1 MMIKRLPNY
10 IKYLFI
16 NVGFLF
22 TYLLIF
28 RLIFFYFVADLDSA
42 TQKDILTAF
51 SYGIR
56 FDIKLAI
63 LSYFPLS
70 ILILIANH
78 FFFEKKIYRKVSVSY
93 HVIIYLIITL
103 FYLTDIGYYSY
114 LFTRLDATS
123 LRFLSNFKIST
134 QLLIETYPVFKGALG
149 LLILFLMVRLVGRK
163 LFDKMIPKKTFYLSK
178 KLKAIYFI
186 STVLILSFG
195 IYGSITH
202 YPLRWSQAFFSKNN
216 TINQFALNP
225 VLNFFDSFAFRN
237 EGADIDTTEAYFPV
251 IASYLGISKD
261 SLSFERKVTF
271 DSIHEKQ
278 PNLVI
283 VMLESLGVVGL
294 GSEGNVAKATPY
306 IDSIINKSTYFENF
320 YVHKPGTA
328 ASVFSSITGLADV
341 DNQKTASR
349 NLRAIDQKII
359 FDQFEGYQ
367 KLYFLGGSANWA
379 NIRGVFQSNINN
391 LKIYEEGSYEIED
404 RADVWGIDD
413 YDLFKESDKVL
424 KELHDAYEPF
434 VAYVQTATNHRPF
447 SVPENKET
455 FQPLSEDDIDES
467 TLKKS
472 GFISLAQLNAL
483 RYLDFNVNVFL
494 RRAKESGYYENTIF
508 AFFGDHNTS
517 MNKTE
522 SFKKEFDLGIQVHHV
537 PLFIHAP
544 KYLAPQKINKTAKL
558 ADLFPTLATIAKSD
572 YTNYTLGSNALD
584 TLKTDSFGFLYLK
597 INGEPG
603 IGLIQNDFYFTKTN
617 YNNSTSLYKL
627 SDEEKIDVSTTY
639 PSVASKMDSLITS
652 YYHSTKYLYY
662 NNKKGDSK
670 KIKK

>member
-1 MMIKRLPNY
+1 MIRKLPNY
-10 IKYLFI
+10 IKYIFI
-16 NVGFLF
+16 NVGLLF
-22 TYLLIF
+22 IYLFIF
-28 RLIFFYFVADLDSA
+28 RLIFFFYVANFDSA
-42 TQKDILTAF
+42 SQKDIITAF

-56 FDIKLAI
+56 FDLKLAI

-70 ILILIANH
+70 ILILSANY
-78 FFFEKKIYRKVSVSY
+78 FFFQKRIFRKIS
-93 HVIIYLIITL
+93 IIYHSIIYVTLTL

-123 LRFLSNFKIST
+123 LRFLSNFKISA
-134 QLLIETYPVFKGALG
+134 QLLIETYPIFKGSVG
-149 LLILFLMVRLVGRK
+149 LIILFLLVRFTGLK
-163 LFDKMIPKKTFYLSK
+163 LFDKMVYTTVPYISK
-178 KLKAIYFI
+178 KVKAIYFLC
-186 STVLILSFG
+186 TFLLLSFG
-195 IYGSITH
+195 VYGSITH
-202 YPLRWSQAFFSKNN
+202 YPLRWSEAFFSKNN
-216 TINQFALNP
+216 TINQFSLNP

-237 EGADIDTTEAYFPV
+237 DGADIETTKAYFPV
-251 IASYLGISKD
+251 IASYLNIPKD
-261 SLSFERKVTF
+261 SLSFERKITF
-271 DSIHEKQ
+271 DSIHEKK

-283 VMLESLGVVGL
+283 VMLESVGVVGL
-294 GSEGNVAKATPY
+294 GSQGNLAKATPY
-306 IDSIINKSTYFENF
+306 MDSIINKSTYFENF

-359 FDQFEGYQ
+359 FDQFEGYK

-379 NIRGVFQSNINN
+379 NIRGVFQSNING

-413 YDLFKESDKVL
+413 YDLFKESDKVFR
-424 KELHDAYEPF
+424 ELHTSNEPF

-455 FQPLSEDDIDES
+455 FRPFTEEDIDED
-467 TLKKS
+467 TIKES

-483 RYLDFNVNVFL
+483 RYLDFNVHVFL
-494 RRAKESGYYENTIF
+494 RRAKASGYYENTVF

-522 SFKKEFDLGIQVHHV
+522 AFKKEFDLGIQVHHV

-544 KYLAPQKINKTAKL
+544 KFLEPQKINNTAKL

-572 YTNYTLGSNALD
+572 YTNFTLGSNALD

-603 IGLIQNDFYFTKTN
+603 LGLIQNDFYFTKTN

-627 SDEEKIDVSTTY
+627 SDEEQIDVTDTY
-639 PSVASKMDSLITS
+639 PNIASKMDSLITS

-662 NNKKGDSK
+662 NNKK
-670 KIKK
+670 

>member
-1 MMIKRLPNY
+1 MIRKLPNY
-10 IKYLFI
+10 IKYIFI
-16 NVGFLF
+16 NVGLLF
-22 TYLLIF
+22 IYLFIF
-28 RLIFFYFVADLDSA
+28 RLIFFFYVANFDSA
-42 TQKDILTAF
+42 SQKDIITAF

-56 FDIKLAI
+56 FDLKLAI

-70 ILILIANH
+70 ILILSANY
-78 FFFEKKIYRKVSVSY
+78 FFFKKRIFRKIS
-93 HVIIYLIITL
+93 IIYHSIIYVTLTL

-123 LRFLSNFKIST
+123 LRFLSNFKISA
-134 QLLIETYPVFKGALG
+134 QLLIETYPIFKGSVG
-149 LLILFLMVRLVGRK
+149 LIILFLLVRFTGLK
-163 LFDKMIPKKTFYLSK
+163 LFDKMVYTSVPYISK
-178 KLKAIYFI
+178 KVKAIYFLC
-186 STVLILSFG
+186 TFLLLSFG
-195 IYGSITH
+195 VYGSITH
-202 YPLRWSQAFFSKNN
+202 YPLRWSEAFFSKNN
-216 TINQFALNP
+216 TINQFSLNP

-237 EGADIDTTEAYFPV
+237 DGADIETTKAYFPV
-251 IASYLGISKD
+251 IASYLNIPKD
-261 SLSFERKVTF
+261 SLSFERKITF
-271 DSIHEKQ
+271 DSIHEKK

-283 VMLESLGVVGL
+283 VMLESVGVVGL
-294 GSEGNVAKATPY
+294 GSQGNLAKATPY
-306 IDSIINKSTYFENF
+306 MDSIINKSTYFENF

-359 FDQFEGYQ
+359 FDQFEGYK

-379 NIRGVFQSNINN
+379 NIRGVFQSNING

-413 YDLFKESDKVL
+413 YDLFKESDKVFR
-424 KELHDAYEPF
+424 ELHTSNEPF

-455 FQPLSEDDIDES
+455 FRPFTEEDIDED
-467 TLKKS
+467 TIKES

-483 RYLDFNVNVFL
+483 RYLDFNVHVFL
-494 RRAKESGYYENTIF
+494 RRAKASGYYENTVF

-522 SFKKEFDLGIQVHHV
+522 AFKKEFDLGIQVHHV

-544 KYLAPQKINKTAKL
+544 KFLEPQKINNTAKL

-572 YTNYTLGSNALD
+572 YTNFTLGSNALD

-603 IGLIQNDFYFTKTN
+603 LGLIQNDFYFTKTN

-627 SDEEKIDVSTTY
+627 SDEEQIDVTDTY
-639 PSVASKMDSLITS
+639 PNIASKMDSLITS

-662 NNKKGDSK
+662 NNKK
-670 KIKK
+670 

>member
-1 MMIKRLPNY
+1 MIRKLPNY
-10 IKYLFI
+10 IKYIFI

-22 TYLLIF
+22 IYLFIF
-28 RLIFFYFVADLDSA
+28 RLIFFFYVANFDSA
-42 TQKDILTAF
+42 SQKDIITAF

-56 FDIKLAI
+56 FDLKLAI

-70 ILILIANH
+70 ILILSANY
-78 FFFEKKIYRKVSVSY
+78 FFFQKRIFRKIS
-93 HVIIYLIITL
+93 IIYNSIIYVTLTL

-123 LRFLSNFKIST
+123 LRFLSNFKISA
-134 QLLIETYPVFKGALG
+134 QLLIETYPIFKGSVG
-149 LLILFLMVRLVGRK
+149 LIILFLLVRFTGLK
-163 LFDKMIPKKTFYLSK
+163 LFDKMVYTTVPYISK
-178 KLKAIYFI
+178 KVKAIYFLC
-186 STVLILSFG
+186 TFLLLSFG
-195 IYGSITH
+195 VYGSITH
-202 YPLRWSQAFFSKNN
+202 YPLRWSEAFFSKNN
-216 TINQFALNP
+216 TINQFSLNP

-237 EGADIDTTEAYFPV
+237 DGADIETTKAYFPV
-251 IASYLGISKD
+251 IASYLNIPKD
-261 SLSFERKVTF
+261 SLSFERKITF
-271 DSIHEKQ
+271 DSIHENK

-283 VMLESLGVVGL
+283 VMLESVGVVGL
-294 GSEGNVAKATPY
+294 GSQGNLAKATPY
-306 IDSIINKSTYFENF
+306 MDSIINKSTYFENF

-359 FDQFEGYQ
+359 FDQFEGYK

-379 NIRGVFQSNINN
+379 NIRGVFQSNING

-413 YDLFKESDKVL
+413 YDLFKESDKVFR
-424 KELHDAYEPF
+424 ELHTSNEPF

-455 FQPLSEDDIDES
+455 FRPFTEEDIDED
-467 TLKKS
+467 TIKES

-483 RYLDFNVNVFL
+483 RYLDFNVHVFL
-494 RRAKESGYYENTIF
+494 RRAKASGYYENTVF

-522 SFKKEFDLGIQVHHV
+522 AFKKEFDLGIQVHHV

-544 KYLAPQKINKTAKL
+544 KFLEPQKINNTAKL

-572 YTNYTLGSNALD
+572 YTNFTLGSNALD

-603 IGLIQNDFYFTKTN
+603 LGLIQNDFYFTKTN
-617 YNNSTSLYKL
+617 FNNSTSLYKL
-627 SDEEKIDVSTTY
+627 SDDKQKDVTENY
-639 PSVASKMDSLITS
+639 PNIASKMDSLITS

-662 NNKKGDSK
+662 NNKK
-670 KIKK
+670 

>member
-1 MMIKRLPNY
+1 MIRKLPNY
-10 IKYLFI
+10 IKYIFI

-22 TYLLIF
+22 IYLFIF
-28 RLIFFYFVADLDSA
+28 RLIFFFYVANFDSA
-42 TQKDILTAF
+42 SQKDIITAF

-56 FDIKLAI
+56 FDLKLAI

-70 ILILIANH
+70 ILILSANY
-78 FFFEKKIYRKVSVSY
+78 FFFQKRIFRKIS
-93 HVIIYLIITL
+93 IIYNSIIYVTLTL

-123 LRFLSNFKIST
+123 LRFLSNFKISA
-134 QLLIETYPVFKGALG
+134 QLLIETYPIFKGSVG
-149 LLILFLMVRLVGRK
+149 LIILFLLVRFTGLK
-163 LFDKMIPKKTFYLSK
+163 LFDKMVYTSVPYISK
-178 KLKAIYFI
+178 KVKAIYFLC
-186 STVLILSFG
+186 TFLLLSFG
-195 IYGSITH
+195 VYGSITH
-202 YPLRWSQAFFSKNN
+202 YPLRWSEAFFSKNN
-216 TINQFALNP
+216 TINQFSLNP

-237 EGADIDTTEAYFPV
+237 DGADIETTKAYFPV
-251 IASYLGISKD
+251 IASYLNIPKD
-261 SLSFERKVTF
+261 SLSFERKITF
-271 DSIHEKQ
+271 DSIHENK

-283 VMLESLGVVGL
+283 VMLESVGVVGL
-294 GSEGNVAKATPY
+294 GSQGNLAKATPY
-306 IDSIINKSTYFENF
+306 MDSIINKSTYFENF

-359 FDQFEGYQ
+359 FDQFEGYK

-379 NIRGVFQSNINN
+379 NIRGVFQSNING

-413 YDLFKESDKVL
+413 YDLFKESDKVFR
-424 KELHDAYEPF
+424 ELHTSNEPF

-455 FQPLSEDDIDES
+455 FRPFTEEDIDED
-467 TLKKS
+467 TIKES

-483 RYLDFNVNVFL
+483 RYLDFNVHVFL
-494 RRAKESGYYENTIF
+494 RRAKASGYYENTVF

-522 SFKKEFDLGIQVHHV
+522 AFKKEFDLGIQVHHV

-544 KYLAPQKINKTAKL
+544 KFLEPQKINNTAK
-558 ADLFPTLATIAKSD
+558 IM
-572 YTNYTLGSNALD
+572 
-584 TLKTDSFGFLYLK
+584 
-597 INGEPG
+597 
-603 IGLIQNDFYFTKTN
+603 
-617 YNNSTSLYKL
+617 
-627 SDEEKIDVSTTY
+627 V
-639 PSVASKMDSLITS
+639 
-652 YYHSTKYLYY
+652 
-662 NNKKGDSK
+662 
-670 KIKK
+670 

>member
-1 MMIKRLPNY
+1 MIKKLPNY
-10 IKYLFI
+10 IKYIFI
-16 NVGFLF
+16 NVWFLF
-22 TYLLIF
+22 AYLFIF
-28 RLIFFYFVADLDSA
+28 RLIFFFYVADFDSA
-42 TQKDILTAF
+42 SQKDIMTAF
-51 SYGIR
+51 GYGIR
-56 FDIKLAI
+56 FDLKLAI

-70 ILILIANH
+70 ILILSANY
-78 FFFEKKIYRKVSVSY
+78 FLFKKRIFRKISIIY
-93 HVIIYLIITL
+93 HVVIYLILTI

-123 LRFLSNFKIST
+123 LRFLSNFKISA
-134 QLLIETYPVFKGALG
+134 QLLIETYPIFKGGVG
-149 LLILFLMVRLVGRK
+149 LLILFLLVRFTSLK
-163 LFDKMIPKKTFYLSK
+163 LFDKMVSNKMPYLSK
-178 KLKAIYFI
+178 KIKFIYFLF
-186 STVLILSFG
+186 TFLLLSFG
-195 IYGSITH
+195 VYGSITH
-202 YPLRWSQAFFSKNN
+202 YPLRWSEAFFSKNN
-216 TINQFALNP
+216 TVNQFSLNP

-237 EGADIDTTEAYFPV
+237 DGADIETTKAYFPV
-251 IASYLGISKD
+251 IASYLNIPKD
-261 SLSFERKVTF
+261 TLSFKRKITF
-271 DSIHEKQ
+271 DSIHEKK

-283 VMLESLGVVGL
+283 VMLESVGVVGL
-294 GSEGNVAKATPY
+294 GSQGNIAKATPY

-359 FDQFEGYQ
+359 FDQFDGYE

-379 NIRGVFQSNINN
+379 NIRGVFQSNIND
-391 LKIYEEGSYEIED
+391 LKIYEEGSYVIED

-413 YDLFKESDKVL
+413 YDLFKESDKVFRD
-424 KELHDAYEPF
+424 LHTANAPF

-447 SVPENKET
+447 SVPENKEA
-455 FQPLSEDDIDES
+455 FRPLTEKDIDEV
-467 TLKKS
+467 TLKES

-483 RYLDFNVNVFL
+483 RYLDFNVHVFL
-494 RRAKESGYYENTIF
+494 RRAKESGYYENTVF

-517 MNKTE
+517 MNTTE
-522 SFKKEFDLGIQVHHV
+522 AFKKEFDLGIQVHHV
-537 PLFIHAP
+537 PLFIHGS
-544 KYLAPQKINKTAKL
+544 KFLKPQKINNTAKL

-572 YTNYTLGSNALD
+572 YTNFTLGSNALD

-603 IGLIQNDFYFTKTN
+603 LGLIQNDFYFTKTN

-627 SDEEKIDVSTTY
+627 SDEEQKDVTDIF
-639 PSVASKMDSLITS
+639 PNVASKMDSLITS

-662 NNKKGDSK
+662 NNKK
-670 KIKK
+670 